1 MYLLCGNNNP
11 TFFFSL
17 SFIPAKIPAK
27 TQKRKNEKKEEK
39 KSLKLLLLEGKHNTF
54 YFFINT
60 NNIFHTQH

>member
-27 TQKRKNEKKEEK
+27 RAKMKKEEEKKEFEIIIIRRQK
-39 KSLKLLLLEGKHNTF
+39 QHIYF
-54 YFFINT
+54 Y
-60 NNIFHTQH
+60 